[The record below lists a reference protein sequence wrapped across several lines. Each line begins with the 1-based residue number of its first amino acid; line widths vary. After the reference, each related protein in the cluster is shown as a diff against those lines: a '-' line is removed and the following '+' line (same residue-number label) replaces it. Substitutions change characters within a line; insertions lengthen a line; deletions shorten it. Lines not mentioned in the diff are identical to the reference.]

1 MAGRVKP
8 SAEAAGVVEELSDGD
23 LVAVGHA
30 RNPVGDVVV
39 EGDLAL
45 PDQLQ
50 DEVGGER
57 LGLAGDLELHVGV
70 QRLPGDEIGD
80 ASRADK
86 RYPSGSRW
94 RSELPGSGSCPGT
107 ERTISCTLAS
117 VCAGRGPLA
126 VVFIRRRGSLLPQP
140 EPNNDS
146 TANQAPISA
155 R

>member
-1 MAGRVKP
+1 MRLDGREREAVP
-8 SAEAAGVVEELSDGD
+8 EAAGVVEELSDGD

-70 QRLPGDEIGD
+70 QRLPGGEIGD
-80 ASRADK
+80 AGRADK
-86 RYPSGSRW
+86 RPSRAPDADQNSRGVV
-94 RSELPGSGSCPGT
+94 RVLEPTDDLLHLGLSPRGKRTTRGGPGGAKK
-107 ERTISCTLAS
+107 R
-117 VCAGRGPLA
+117 
-126 VVFIRRRGSLLPQP
+126 
-140 EPNNDS
+140 
-146 TANQAPISA
+146 
-155 R
+155 